1 MNDKIRINLHMA
13 GTTYPVT
20 IAREDEQRVRE
31 AAKRVNMRFNLNQQ
45 ENPDVSPEKIIA
57 MTAFEFALQMLDQQD
72 RNDTEPYE
80 EKIKELTEV
89 LDGHFREM
97 AQERDPRRP
106 D

>member
-1 MNDKIRINLHMA
+1 MDDKIRINLHMA
-13 GTTYPVT
+13 GMTFPVT

-31 AAKRVNMRFNLNQQ
+31 AAKQVNIRFNLNQQ

-72 RNDTEPYE
+72 RNDTGPYK

-97 AQERDPRRP
+97 AQERDP
-106 D
+106 

>member
-57 MTAFEFALQMLDQQD
+57 MTAFEFALEMLDQKE
-72 RNDTEPYE
+72 RNDTEPYK
-80 EKIKELTEV
+80 EKIRELTEV
-89 LDGHFREM
+89 LDEHFRETV
-97 AQERDPRRP
+97 QTPDP
-106 D
+106 

>member
-1 MNDKIRINLHMA
+1 MA

-57 MTAFEFALQMLDQQD
+57 MTAFEFALEMLDQKE
-72 RNDTEPYE
+72 RNDTEPYK
-80 EKIKELTEV
+80 EKIRELTEV
-89 LDGHFREM
+89 LEEHFRET
-97 AQERDPRRP
+97 AQTPDP
-106 D
+106 

>member
-57 MTAFEFALQMLDQQD
+57 MTAFEFALEMLDQKE
-72 RNDTEPYE
+72 RNDTEPYK
-80 EKIKELTEV
+80 EKIRELTEV
-89 LDGHFREM
+89 LDEHFREA
-97 AQERDPRRP
+97 AQTPDP
-106 D
+106 

>member
-45 ENPDVSPEKIIA
+45 ENPDVSPEKIIV
-57 MTAFEFALQMLDQQD
+57 MTAFEFALEMLDQKE
-72 RNDTEPYE
+72 RNDTEPYK
-80 EKIKELTEV
+80 EKIRELTEV
-89 LDGHFREM
+89 LDEHFRET
-97 AQERDPRRP
+97 AQTPDP
-106 D
+106 

>member
-57 MTAFEFALQMLDQQD
+57 MTAFEFALEMLDQKE
-72 RNDTEPYE
+72 RNDTEPYK
-80 EKIKELTEV
+80 EKIRELTEV
-89 LDGHFREM
+89 LDEHFRETM
-97 AQERDPRRP
+97 QTPDP
-106 D
+106 

>member
-1 MNDKIRINLHMA
+1 MA

-57 MTAFEFALQMLDQQD
+57 MTAFEFALEMLDQKE
-72 RNDTEPYE
+72 RNDTEPYK
-80 EKIKELTEV
+80 EKIRELTEV
-89 LDGHFREM
+89 LDEHFRETV
-97 AQERDPRRP
+97 QTPDP
-106 D
+106 

>member
-57 MTAFEFALQMLDQQD
+57 MTAFEFALEMLDQKE
-72 RNDTEPYE
+72 RNDTEPYK
-80 EKIKELTEV
+80 EKIRELTDV
-89 LDGHFREM
+89 LDEHFRETV
-97 AQERDPRRP
+97 QTPDP
-106 D
+106 

>member
-1 MNDKIRINLHMA
+1 MA

-57 MTAFEFALQMLDQQD
+57 MTAFEFALEMLDQKE
-72 RNDTEPYE
+72 RNDTEPYK
-80 EKIKELTEV
+80 EKIRELTEV
-89 LDGHFREM
+89 LDEHFREM
-97 AQERDPRRP
+97 AQTPDP
-106 D
+106 

>member
-31 AAKRVNMRFNLNQQ
+31 AAKQVNMRFNLNQQ

-57 MTAFEFALQMLDQQD
+57 MTAFEFALEMLDQKE
-72 RNDTEPYE
+72 RNDTEPYK
-80 EKIKELTEV
+80 EKIRELTEV
-89 LDGHFREM
+89 LDEHFRET
-97 AQERDPRRP
+97 AQTPDP
-106 D
+106 

>member
-1 MNDKIRINLHMA
+1 MA

-57 MTAFEFALQMLDQQD
+57 MTAFEFALEMLDQKE
-72 RNDTEPYE
+72 RNDTEPYK
-80 EKIKELTEV
+80 EKIRELTEV
-89 LDGHFREM
+89 LNEHFRET
-97 AQERDPRRP
+97 AQTPDP
-106 D
+106 

>member
-1 MNDKIRINLHMA
+1 MNDKIKINLLMA

-31 AAKRVNMRFNLNQQ
+31 AAKQVNIRFNLNQQ

-57 MTAFEFALQMLDQQD
+57 MTAFEFALQALDQQD
-72 RNDTEPYE
+72 RNDTKPYK

-89 LDGHFREM
+89 LDEHFRETT
-97 AQERDPRRP
+97 
-106 D
+106 

>member
-1 MNDKIRINLHMA
+1 MNDKIRINLHMV

-57 MTAFEFALQMLDQQD
+57 MTAFEFALEMLDQKE
-72 RNDTEPYE
+72 RNDTEPYK
-80 EKIKELTEV
+80 EKIRELTEV
-89 LDGHFREM
+89 LDEHFRETV
-97 AQERDPRRP
+97 QTPDP
-106 D
+106 